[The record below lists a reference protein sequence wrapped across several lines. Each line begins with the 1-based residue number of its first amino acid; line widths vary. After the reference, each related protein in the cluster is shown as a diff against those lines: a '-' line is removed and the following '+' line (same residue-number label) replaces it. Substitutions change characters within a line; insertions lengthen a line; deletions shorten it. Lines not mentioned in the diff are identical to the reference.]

1 MGISSNQARFLSL
14 TARQVDLEH
23 RVQQICQRRLR
34 LSSEL
39 ERVATD
45 YNNHIGN
52 RKMFT
57 FNTTNSGIDQLSI
70 TKIQAL
76 KDSNNFNFK
85 VVTSTGTSNPT
96 GVFYDAANNA
106 FNTAKQGTDLAS
118 ALAAL
123 NSSTTGCGTA
133 YASAAEALA
142 AGWAYDAGT
151 FTFTYAGAANLT
163 ASALGFINGF
173 PAGTTTAEKESLML
187 EAAIRNGLVVIASKS
202 DEFTQT
208 SYNVGG
214 SGALGANYELRDWRT
229 LPEIAD
235 ELFKGDDMDTE
246 NKYDRIV
253 SQINQQDK
261 KLQLE
266 QASVEVEYKAI
277 TSEKEAVKKILD
289 TNATASFKY
298 FS

>member
-45 YNNHIGN
+45 YNNQIGN

-57 FNTTNSGIDQLSI
+57 FSTTNSGIDTFDLAHI
-70 TKIQAL
+70 RAL
-76 KDSNNFNFK
+76 KDSN
-85 VVTSTGTSNPT
+85 G
-96 GVFYDAANNA
+96 NNYA
-106 FNTAKQGTDLAS
+106 VM
-118 ALAAL
+118 AL
-123 NSSTTGCGTA
+123 NGGVAGAYNGTGDYSTSVVILG
-133 YASAAEALA
+133 SAAACTGLKIDSVPGGSNVDISLA
-142 AGWAYDAGT
+142 QLGLDSGT
-151 FTFTYAGAANLT
+151 HT
-163 ASALGFINGF
+163 
-173 PAGTTTAEKESLML
+173 ESEVV
-187 EAAIRNGLVVIASKS
+187 EAAVRAGLLIIVTKS
-202 DEFTQT
+202 DEFTQSPENNHIGILSQAGDPT
-208 SYNVGG
+208 
-214 SGALGANYELRDWRT
+214 YELRDWRT

-235 ELFKGDDMDTE
+235 ELFKGDDMDAE

-277 TSEKEAVKKILD
+277 SSEKEAVKKILD
-289 TNATASFKY
+289 TNAGASFKY